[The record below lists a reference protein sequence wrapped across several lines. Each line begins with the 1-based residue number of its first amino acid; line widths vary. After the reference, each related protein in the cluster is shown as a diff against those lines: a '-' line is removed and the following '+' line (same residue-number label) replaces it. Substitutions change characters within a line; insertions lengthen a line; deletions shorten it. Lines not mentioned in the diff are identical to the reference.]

1 MNEACPTCMKQRNGD
16 AGAMHTQEQ
25 WNEYHST
32 RFDFDIDMVRRG
44 VVPPGGLHDPLRPKV
59 TKEINEPSRD
69 KAIPTKTKNNH

>member
-25 WNEYHST
+25 WNEFHST

-44 VVPPGGLHDPLRPKV
+44 VVPPGGLHDPLRPIASKNIKGV
-59 TKEINEPSRD
+59 DESKLRQRTK
-69 KAIPTKTKNNH
+69 